1 MPDGS
6 MHGGFHS
13 ARNTFGMPSRPDS
26 SSVFFSVLQPS
37 VSFRGQGL
45 FTQDRPNELRQCP
58 LGSPVSSPI
67 LSLTHRLSIEV
78 TIEPRNSAES
88 YRFVLERR
96 VFMKMKFLPKAV
108 LLGAAFWIAG
118 SIVLLTDAQVQ
129 GQQFGPI
136 DMLPSPTQDI
146 PRSPITSSPDTL
158 KPIDRPG
165 SILTP
170 RRPIQLPEP
179 TFGPMLGPSRSRQT
193 PNEAVQPPAAAG
205 LQIRVGDL
213 IHPENER
220 LAVRDDNGN
229 RVVGRYLVGSGS
241 VRFVL
246 MPDGRLKVFDDA
258 EVSPTED
265 AFTPMTIDEVRD
277 RWLADERLAK
287 LEMKSIQSRH
297 FLFLYNT
304 SEPFIRATRTIL
316 ETMYPAVRKYFQR
329 TRIDT
334 HEPEF
339 PLVIVAF
346 ANDHQFQEF
355 NRMPEGVVAYYD
367 SAFNNVA
374 LYEQSR
380 LNQVAPQVAVMN
392 SISTIAHEGVH
403 QILYNI
409 GVQQRLSQW
418 PMWLSEGLP
427 EFFAPTSTGEGARWK
442 GLGATNDLR
451 MKEIFEDVKSGR
463 RLGDGSHLKRLVESN
478 EFDSQEYAYAWGVI
492 HWMARKQ
499 REELFASI
507 REASTRKPLAHLTEN
522 APDNA
527 SFFQKHLG
535 DDFVEHEKDL
545 ARHLLSIR
553 WVDPAENQ
561 VHYLVISGSR
571 VTLTTSPERV
581 EELRRAT
588 LPLQKFRVQRFRTRT
603 LAMQA
608 MSAITQ

>member
-1 MPDGS
+1 M
-6 MHGGFHS
+6 F
-13 ARNTFGMPSRPDS
+13 
-26 SSVFFSVLQPS
+26 
-37 VSFRGQGL
+37 
-45 FTQDRPNELRQCP
+45 LR
-58 LGSPVSSPI
+58 
-67 LSLTHRLSIEV
+67 
-78 TIEPRNSAES
+78 
-88 YRFVLERR
+88 
-96 VFMKMKFLPKAV
+96 MKFLPKAM
-108 LLGAAFWIAG
+108 LLGGAFWIFG
-118 SIVLLTDAQVQ
+118 SFGLLTDDQAQ

-136 DMLPSPTQDI
+136 DSLPSPMLDI
-146 PRSPITSSPDTL
+146 PRSPITGSPDTFN
-158 KPIDRPG
+158 PNDRPG

-170 RRPIQLPEP
+170 KRPIQLPEP
-179 TFGPMLGPSRSRQT
+179 NFGPMLGLSRSRQT
-193 PNEAVQPPAAAG
+193 PDDEMQPPAAAG

-213 IHPENER
+213 FHPENER
-220 LAVRDDNGN
+220 LAVRDDDGN

-241 VRFVL
+241 VRVVL
-246 MPDGRLKVFDDA
+246 MPDGRLKVFDNA

-265 AFTPMTIDEVRD
+265 AFTPMSMDEVRD

-287 LEMKSIQSRH
+287 FQMKSIQSRH

-304 SEPFIRATRTIL
+304 SEPFIRGTRTIL

-329 TRIDT
+329 TQIDT

-339 PLVIVAF
+339 PLVIIAF
-346 ANDHQFQEF
+346 ANDQQFQEF
-355 NRMPEGVVAYYD
+355 NRMPQGVVAYYD
-367 SAFNNVA
+367 SVFNNVA
-374 LYEQSR
+374 LFEQSR

-451 MKEIFEDVKSGR
+451 MKEIFEDVKAGR
-463 RLGDGSHLKRLVESN
+463 RLGDGSYLKRLVESDD
-478 EFDSQEYAYAWGVI
+478 FDSQEYAYAWGVI

-507 REASTRKPLAHLTEN
+507 REASTSKPLAHLTEN
-522 APDNA
+522 AQTNA
-527 SFFQKHLG
+527 SFFEKHFG

-545 ARHLLSIR
+545 SRHLLSIR

-561 VHYLVISGSR
+561 VHYLVVSGSR

-581 EELRRAT
+581 DELRRST
-588 LPLQKFRVQRFRTRT
+588 LPLQRFRVQRYRTRT
-603 LAMQA
+603 MAVRAMN
-608 MSAITQ
+608 AITQ